1 GPAVHF
7 PVSYSQTVSSAVA
20 SGDFL
25 AVSANDTPV
34 LLTRSLP
41 APNPPTNQ
49 VSGYEL
55 RVTITAATLADGS
68 HPSSLPVWLDTST
81 VLATALPLGQP
92 SSAFPLDSY
101 LKNVTG
107 PVQLSVAAFNP
118 YDITLLQ
125 SLTLQLDVCQGDP
138 AAGGTILKTLT
149 ETVTGDI
156 VTLIVPG

>member
-1 GPAVHF
+1 
-7 PVSYSQTVSSAVA
+7 
-20 SGDFL
+20 
-25 AVSANDTPV
+25 
-34 LLTRSLP
+34 
-41 APNPPTNQ
+41 
-49 VSGYEL
+49 GYEL

-125 SLTLQLDVCQGDP
+125 SLTLQLDVCQGNP

-156 VTLIVPG
+156 VTLIVPGYGFLPPGQRASTTELMTDYANQVYLAAAEQVGLTADERPKQFVIGS